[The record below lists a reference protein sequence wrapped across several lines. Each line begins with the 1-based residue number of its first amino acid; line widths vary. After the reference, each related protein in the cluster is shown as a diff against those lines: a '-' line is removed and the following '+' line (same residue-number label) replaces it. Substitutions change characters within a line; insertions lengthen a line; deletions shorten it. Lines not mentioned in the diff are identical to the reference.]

1 MRVRFLGAHNTET
14 ASTRLAGLLVEGM
27 LALDAGSL
35 TGSLT
40 LAEQLGLTAVLITH
54 PHLDHIR
61 DVPFIAM
68 NCYLSEGS
76 VQVYGTEA
84 TREALAAHI
93 LNGSIYSRF
102 LEKPALQFHA
112 IAPLPPF
119 QVGCYQALPVP
130 DNHSAPAGGYELT
143 AGGRR
148 LFYTGDTG
156 PGLKECWAHIKPD
169 ALIIEVTSAN
179 RWTEFG
185 RKSLHLSPALLKEEL
200 VSFKA
205 IRGYLPAVYTVH
217 MHQPQEAEIR
227 QELAQLAAEL
237 GCEIT
242 PAYEGLEVEV

>member
-14 ASTRLAGLLVEGM
+14 AGTRLAGLLVDGK

-35 TGSLT
+35 TSSLT
-40 LAEQLGLTAVLITH
+40 LAEQLGLTAVLVTH

-61 DVPFIAM
+61 DIPFIAM

-76 VQVYGTEA
+76 VQVYGSEA

-102 LEKPALQFHA
+102 LEKPALKFHA
-112 IAPLPPF
+112 VTPLTPF
-119 QVGCYQALPVP
+119 EVGCFQARPVP
-130 DNHSAPAGGYELT
+130 VNHSVPAVGYEI
-143 AGGRR
+143 AGGGRR

-156 PGLKECWAHIKPD
+156 PGMKECWAHIRPD
-169 ALIIEVTSAN
+169 MLIIEVTSAN

-185 RKSLHLSPALLKEEL
+185 QKSQHLSPTLLREEL
-200 VSFKA
+200 LGFRA
-205 IRGYLPAVYTVH
+205 ALDYFPAVYTVH

-227 QELAQLAAEL
+227 QELAELADEL